1 MIVFILLKNTKFEVD
16 VMNKLI
22 FLTAI
27 LFACGA
33 MLFLYFNEDS
43 INLPHPVDEK
53 GKKLSDKNRISQT
66 PSINPPSAPKT
77 STPIPTNFNDNH
89 SPSTAPEQKPADIKK
104 KTELNP
110 LENEKK
116 KTKLDPVED
125 EVESINSYPI
135 EDAEIYFVPPDQRYP
150 GNLGGPPPLDIPD
163 PSR

>member
-1 MIVFILLKNTKFEVD
+1 V
-16 VMNKLI
+16 
-22 FLTAI
+22 
-27 LFACGA
+27 
-33 MLFLYFNEDS
+33 
-43 INLPHPVDEK
+43 
-53 GKKLSDKNRISQT
+53 
-66 PSINPPSAPKT
+66 
-77 STPIPTNFNDNH
+77 
-89 SPSTAPEQKPADIKK
+89 PEQKPADIKK